1 MEDLRWRSMRESGF
15 RVLFA
20 GIFSLAIAF
29 VLYSRLTVPS
39 SDLAVPTQQL
49 GNLAYAVL
57 AITAASMASAMYG
70 AYTILRSEQLRTVG
84 SSSLVSFVSAPFE
97 HAEYRKIAVVAAIA
111 YGVFFGFLSQI
122 LVYRADVSFTERG
135 IPVPSLDMIPC
146 CSSPGY
152 VPMLTV
158 YITDHFLILVIPVNV
173 ILAVVVS
180 ALVGFNTA
188 LSVYAYRQRKS
199 VRSRTSIVSG
209 IGATSG
215 LFVGCPTCAGSIF
228 SALLGIGVA
237 GAGTSATALA
247 PFQTLFIT
255 ASIPALLIAP
265 FLIARTI
272 RSVSSCKL

>member
-1 MEDLRWRSMRESGF
+1 MRESGF
-15 RVLFA
+15 RMLFA
-20 GIFSLAIAF
+20 GVFSLAIAF

-39 SDLAVPTQQL
+39 SDLAVPTQHL
-49 GNLAYAVL
+49 VNLAYAVL

-70 AYTILRSEQLRTVG
+70 AYTILRSEQLRTAG
-84 SSSLVSFVSAPFE
+84 SNSLASFISAPFE
-97 HAEYRKIAVVAAIA
+97 NAGYRKIAVVGAIA
-111 YGVFFGFLSQI
+111 YGVLFGFLSQI
-122 LVYRADVSFTERG
+122 LIYRADVSFTERG
-135 IPVPSLDMIPC
+135 IMVPSLDMIPC

-152 VPMLTV
+152 VPMLTA
-158 YITDHFLILVIPVNV
+158 YITDHFLILIIPVNV

-180 ALVGFNTA
+180 ALVGFNAA
-188 LSVYAYRQRKS
+188 LSIYAYRQRKL
-199 VRSRTSIVSG
+199 VRSRTSMVSG

-247 PFQTLFIT
+247 PFQTLFIA